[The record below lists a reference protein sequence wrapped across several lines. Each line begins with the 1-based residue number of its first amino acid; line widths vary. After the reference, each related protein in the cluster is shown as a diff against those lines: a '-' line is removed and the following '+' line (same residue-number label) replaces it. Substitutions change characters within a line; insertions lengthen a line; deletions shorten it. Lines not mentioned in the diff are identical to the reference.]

1 MANRAGRFSVFIKA
15 KNSIDKS
22 KEKRAETLAHQARLV
37 EMQRLVD
44 LSEEK
49 IALLDEVIDSVI
61 EKGVIVYIKLIE
73 VVKHIKQH
81 LESRGIKVLT
91 ITGETTQKARKEVS
105 DDFMENPHNKVVII
119 SLAGGES
126 IDLNSTDTIILYDT
140 PDGGKNFQ
148 QIIGRVCRG
157 FGDFTRFNIHEIVV
171 EETVDEYKQALLSSK
186 REMEQTILNSDTIP
200 LKHDVGS
207 FDARVLKKVRD
218 RMLWKLGKKK
228 RKPKGID
235 N

>member
-1 MANRAGRFSVFIKA
+1 MANRTGRFSVFIKA

-22 KEKRAETLAHQARLV
+22 KEKREETLAHQARLV
-37 EMQRLVD
+37 EMQKHVD

-49 IALLDEVIDSVI
+49 IALLDEVVNSVI
-61 EKGVIVYIKLIE
+61 SEGVIIYIKLIDI
-73 VVKHIKQH
+73 VKHIKQH
-81 LESRGIKVLT
+81 LEAKGINVLT
-91 ITGETTQKARKEVS
+91 ITGETSQNARKEVS
-105 DDFMENPHNKVVII
+105 DNFMADPHNKVVII

-126 IDLNSTDTIILYDT
+126 IDLNATPHIILYDT

-157 FGDFTRFNIHEIVV
+157 FGDFTKFYIHEIIV

-186 REMEQTILNSDTIP
+186 REVEQTILNSDTIP

-228 RKPKGID
+228 RKPKGLD